1 MQPASHSV
9 TTETPDT
16 AGRNRQLV
24 LLEAFQDPS
33 DASDPVVRLR
43 DRLLLGVFLAVL
55 LGTVLYN
62 FVIATP
68 RYSSEFTYVVRSI
81 DSSRERFSIL
91 NMAATGGGADN
102 SEAIVSFVGSRDM
115 LALLNHDGLVTRMF
129 AANGIDPFS
138 AFPSFISGRSKEDLY
153 RHLQHYIHAKF
164 DPSTNITHVEV
175 EAFSPDQA
183 QAIAFRVLQ
192 ASERMVNALNDRAR
206 ANIIDSA
213 QKEVDTAT
221 RALDTTLD
229 RLNRARNDLRVLEPK
244 LEATAAIKNSSGVA
258 SELARSNVELAQM
271 LRVAPNSP
279 AIGQLKARRGALE
292 AELSRQMAASA
303 GGPNSLASRFRPYE
317 ELNAQRDIAE
327 KRLLGASMVLAGA
340 RANANRAQLYI
351 ERISQPNRPDE
362 PRYPRAW
369 INLLATLALTIAI
382 LWIVRSLSE
391 LFLAHD

>member
-1 MQPASHSV
+1 M
-9 TTETPDT
+9 TTEPTD
-16 AGRNRQLV
+16 AAARNRQLV
-24 LLEAFQDPS
+24 LLEA
-33 DASDPVVRLR
+33 LR
-43 DRLLLGVFLAVL
+43 DSDEAADLTARRRDHILLGVFLAIMI
-55 LGTVLYN
+55 GTMLYN

-68 RYSSEFTYVVRSI
+68 RFSSEFSYVVRSI

-91 NMAATGGGADN
+91 NMAATGGGTDN

-115 LALLNHDGLVTRMF
+115 LALLDHDGLVTRMF
-129 AANGIDPFS
+129 GASGLDPFS
-138 AFPSFISGRSKEDLY
+138 AFPSLVSGNSKEDLY

-183 QAIAFRVLQ
+183 QAIAFRVMQ

-206 ANIIDSA
+206 ANIIESA
-213 QKEVDTAT
+213 QQEVDTAT
-221 RALDTTLD
+221 RSLETTLD
-229 RLNRARNDLRVLEPK
+229 KLNRTRNDLRVLEPK

-279 AIGQLKARRGALE
+279 AIGQLRARRTALE
-292 AELSRQMAASA
+292 AELSRQVAATA
-303 GGPNSLASRFRPYE
+303 GAPNSLASRIRPYE

-327 KRLLGASMVLAGA
+327 KRLLAASMVLAGA
-340 RANANRAQLYI
+340 RANANRAQLYV

-369 INLLATLALTIAI
+369 INLLIVMALTIAV

>member
-1 MQPASHSV
+1 M
-9 TTETPDT
+9 TTETTD
-16 AGRNRQLV
+16 AAARNRQLV
-24 LLEAFQDPS
+24 LLEA
-33 DASDPVVRLR
+33 LR
-43 DRLLLGVFLAVL
+43 DSDEAADLTARRRDRILLGVFLAIMI
-55 LGTVLYN
+55 GTMLYN

-68 RYSSEFTYVVRSI
+68 RYSSEFSYVVRSI

-91 NMAATGGGADN
+91 NMAATGGGTDN

-115 LALLNHDGLVTRMF
+115 LALLDHDGLVTRMF
-129 AANGIDPFS
+129 GANGLDPFS
-138 AFPSFISGRSKEDLY
+138 AFPSFVSGNSKEDLY

-183 QAIAFRVLQ
+183 QAIAFRVMQ

-206 ANIIDSA
+206 ANIIESA
-213 QKEVDTAT
+213 QQEVDTAT
-221 RALDTTLD
+221 RSLETTLD
-229 RLNRARNDLRVLEPK
+229 KLNRTRNDLRVLEPK

-279 AIGQLKARRGALE
+279 AIGQLRARRAALE
-292 AELSRQMAASA
+292 AELSRQVAATA
-303 GGPNSLASRFRPYE
+303 GAPNSLASRIRPYE

-327 KRLLGASMVLAGA
+327 KRLLAASMVLAGA
-340 RANANRAQLYI
+340 RANANRAQLYV

-369 INLLATLALTIAI
+369 INLLIVMALTIAV